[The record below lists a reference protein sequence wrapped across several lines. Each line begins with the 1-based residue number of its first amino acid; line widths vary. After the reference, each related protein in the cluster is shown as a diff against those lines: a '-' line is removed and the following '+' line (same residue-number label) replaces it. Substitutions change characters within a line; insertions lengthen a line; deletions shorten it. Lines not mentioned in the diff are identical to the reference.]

1 MDILR
6 QEAGDPAAG
15 RGAGGDY
22 LLYPNLL
29 PVYGAADFRPH
40 NPLAPARQLEVLG
53 AGLGFHPTMHDYFGR
68 VRNLDHPLLD
78 FLGVRI
84 VLGSPAVPL
93 PRTLER
99 IDGDRFPPY
108 TLYRNPEA
116 LPRWFFPRAVEE
128 IGRGE
133 IMGWIAGMKDPRRVA
148 VFRDEAGSW
157 QPMSEPGQVPPRVVS
172 SSPGRVVLEMPAG
185 GEKLLASSVAW
196 SRGWS
201 ARSDGRDLQ
210 TLVVNGAF
218 LGVRAPAGASR
229 VELRFLPPGLKA
241 GAAAFAV
248 SALAV
253 LFLLFSGRFTGPSR
267 EPAPRRR
274 AR

>member
-1 MDILR
+1 
-6 QEAGDPAAG
+6 
-15 RGAGGDY
+15 
-22 LLYPNLL
+22 
-29 PVYGAADFRPH
+29 
-40 NPLAPARQLEVLG
+40 VLG
-53 AGLGFHPTMHDYFGR
+53 AGLGFHPTMNQYFGR
-68 VRNLDHPLLD
+68 VGNLDHPLLD

-84 VLGSPAVPL
+84 VLGSPAVP
-93 PRTLER
+93 PPHTLER

-116 LPRWFFPRAVEE
+116 LPRWFFPNAVEE

-133 IMGWIAGMKDPRRVA
+133 ITGWIAGMKDPWRVA

-157 QPMSEPGQVPPRVVS
+157 RPMSEPGQAPPRVVS
-172 SSPGRVVLEMPAG
+172 SSPGRVVLEVPAG

-201 ARSDGRDLQ
+201 ARSGGWGLQ
-210 TLVVNGAF
+210 TMVVNGAF
-218 LGVRAPAGASR
+218 LGVRTPAGVSR

-253 LFLLFSGRFTGPSR
+253 LFLLFTGRFTAPSR
-267 EPAPRRR
+267 GPALRRR